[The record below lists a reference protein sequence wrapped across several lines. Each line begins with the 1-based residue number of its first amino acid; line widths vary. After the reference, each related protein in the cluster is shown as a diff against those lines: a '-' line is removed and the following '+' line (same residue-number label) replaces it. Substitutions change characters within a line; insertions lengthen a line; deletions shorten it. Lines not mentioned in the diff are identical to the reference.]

1 MAAPLFLVGFMAA
14 GKTSVGRA
22 IAAAT
27 GRRFVDLDD
36 EIAARGE
43 PAGALAARDEPELRR
58 REAAALAALIES
70 LGSAGA
76 RSSAK
81 RCGESIESP
90 GSAGARSSAKRCGAS
105 IERPGSAGARSSAK
119 RCGELIESPGAAG
132 GAGDPGAVIATG
144 GGAAAFGDNLERMR
158 AAGLVVA
165 LGVPPDEARRR
176 AAGDPGGR
184 PLLAQAERLAAL
196 RAPSYRRAHA
206 VVDTVGKDVARV
218 AAEVRAVEDVWAR
231 LPAAHRG
238 ATILALGERSY
249 AVAVAASLDAEL
261 LRGALGGATRIAVIT
276 DDNVARHHLASLRRH
291 LPADPELFEL
301 APGEASKSFASY
313 ERACNALVERGLDR
327 GSAIVALGGG
337 VVGDLA
343 GFVAATLYRGI
354 PVVQLPT
361 TIVAMTDAAI
371 GGKTAIDLPA
381 GKNLVGAF
389 WQPRLVACGL
399 DTLATLPARERRA
412 GFGEL
417 WKYALLGGAEPW
429 RAVAACAPWAAA
441 PGALAPPPELGL
453 AIDRS
458 IAYKAEIVGRDERE
472 QTGARLLLNLG
483 HTVGHAIE
491 TASGMLHGEAV
502 ALGLLAACRV
512 SARVLGTPR
521 ELERELAAALAAS
534 GLPTDLDRWLGDDV
548 LARVRVDKKR
558 LGAQL
563 RFVAV
568 REVGACEPIELA
580 VDELPR
586 ILRPDPGA

>member
-1 MAAPLFLVGFMAA
+1 MPAPLFLVGFMAA

-27 GRRFVDLDD
+27 GRRFVDLDAA
-36 EIAARGE
+36 IAALGE
-43 PAGALAARDEPELRR
+43 PPSSLAARDEAELRR
-58 REAAALAALIES
+58 REAAALDALIRETS
-70 LGSAGA
+70 GEHAREDAGT
-76 RSSAK
+76 
-81 RCGESIESP
+81 
-90 GSAGARSSAKRCGAS
+90 
-105 IERPGSAGARSSAK
+105 
-119 RCGELIESPGAAG
+119 
-132 GAGDPGAVIATG
+132 VIATG

-165 LGVPPDEARRR
+165 LGVDVAEARRR
-176 AAGDPGGR
+176 AAGDAVVR
-184 PLLAQAERLAAL
+184 PLLAQAARLAAL
-196 RAPSYRRAHA
+196 RAPFYRRAHA
-206 VVDTVGKDVARV
+206 VVDTGGRAVAQV
-218 AAEVRAVEDVWAR
+218 AAEVRAVEAVWTR

-238 ATILALGERSY
+238 AAILALGERSY
-249 AVAVAASLDAEL
+249 PVTVSAALDGEL
-261 LRGALGGATRIAVIT
+261 LRGAAGGATRLAVIT
-276 DDNVARHHLASLRRH
+276 DANVARHHLEPLRRH
-291 LPADPELFEL
+291 LPDAEVLELP
-301 APGEASKSFASY
+301 PGEASKSFATY
-313 ERACNALVERGLDR
+313 ERLCAELVERGLDR

-343 GFVAATLYRGI
+343 GFVAATLYRGV

-389 WQPRLVACGL
+389 WQPRLVACAL
-399 DTLATLPARERRA
+399 ETLATLPERERRA

-417 WKYALLGGAEPW
+417 WKYALLDGAELW
-429 RAVAACAPWAAA
+429 QAVAACAPWAAA
-441 PGALAPPPELGL
+441 PGELAPPPALRRV
-453 AIDRS
+453 IDRS

-472 QTGARLLLNLG
+472 QTGSRLLLNLG

-512 SARVLGTPR
+512 SAAVLGTPR
-521 ELERELAAALAAS
+521 ELERELAASLAAS
-534 GLPTDLDRWLGDDV
+534 GLPTDLDRWLRDDV

-558 LGAQL
+558 LGANL

-568 REVGACEPIELA
+568 REVGSCEPVEIAVTELG
-580 VDELPR
+580 R

>member
-1 MAAPLFLVGFMAA
+1 MLAPLFLVGFMAA

-36 EIAARGE
+36 EIAAMGE
-43 PAGALAARDEPELRR
+43 PPAALVARDEAEFRR
-58 REAAALAALIES
+58 REAAALAALI
-70 LGSAGA
+70 AGA
-76 RSSAK
+76 
-81 RCGESIESP
+81 
-90 GSAGARSSAKRCGAS
+90 
-105 IERPGSAGARSSAK
+105 
-119 RCGELIESPGAAG
+119 G
-132 GAGDPGAVIATG
+132 GGGGGLVIATG

-158 AAGLVVA
+158 AAGLVIA
-165 LGVPPDEARRR
+165 LGGPAAVARRR
-176 AAGDPGGR
+176 AAAEPDGR
-184 PLLAQAERLAAL
+184 PLLAPAARLAAL
-196 RAPSYRRAHA
+196 RAPAYRRAHA
-206 VVDTVGKDVARV
+206 VVDTVGKDDARV
-218 AAEVRAVEDVWAR
+218 AAEVRADEDAWAR

-238 ATILALGERSY
+238 ATLLALGDRSY
-249 AVAVAASLDAEL
+249 PVAVSAVLDGEL
-261 LRGALGGATRIAVIT
+261 LRAALAGATRVAVIT
-276 DDNVARHHLASLRRH
+276 DENVARHHLAPLARALAGCEVLE
-291 LPADPELFEL
+291 LP
-301 APGEASKSFASY
+301 PGEASKSLPTY
-313 ERACNALVERGLDR
+313 ERACHALVERGLDR

-361 TIVAMTDAAI
+361 TIVAMTDAAL

-389 WQPRLVACGL
+389 WQPRLVACAL
-399 DTLATLPARERRA
+399 ETLATLPERERRA

-417 WKYALLGGAEPW
+417 WKYALLDGAELW

-441 PGALAPPPELGL
+441 PGPLAPPPELR
-453 AIDRS
+453 AVIDRS

-512 SARVLGTPR
+512 SSAVLGTPP

-534 GLPTDLDRWLGDDV
+534 GLPTELDRWLGVDV
-548 LARVRVDKKR
+548 LARMRVDKKR
-558 LGAQL
+558 LGAHL
-563 RFVAV
+563 RFVAI
-568 REVGACEPIELA
+568 REVGSCEPVEIAVTELS
-580 VDELPR
+580 R
-586 ILRPDPGA
+586 ILRRDPGA